1 MPIMA
6 EYDEIG
12 NSLIKISETKGIRF
26 NLSLKACMIRN
37 N

>member
-1 MPIMA
+1 MMT
-6 EYDEIG
+6 EYDKIE